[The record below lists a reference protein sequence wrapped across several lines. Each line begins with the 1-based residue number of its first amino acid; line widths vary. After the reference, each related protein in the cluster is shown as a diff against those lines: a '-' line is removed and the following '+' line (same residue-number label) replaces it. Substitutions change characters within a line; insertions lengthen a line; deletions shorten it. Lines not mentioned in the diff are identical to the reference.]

1 MEAADILYGVT
12 LAEDGSS
19 KVISLKLEPK
29 EEAASLPS

>member
-19 KVISLKLEPK
+19 KIVSLKLEPESDPK
-29 EEAASLPS
+29 EKTV